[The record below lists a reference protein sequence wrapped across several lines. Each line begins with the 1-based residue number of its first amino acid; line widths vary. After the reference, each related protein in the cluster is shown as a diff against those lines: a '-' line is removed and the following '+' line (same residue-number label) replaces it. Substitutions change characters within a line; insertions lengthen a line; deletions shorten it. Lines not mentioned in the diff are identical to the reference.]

1 MICTTVRKDSECF
14 FMINSG
20 CTYNGGSCSPIN
32 EKCEGCN
39 KIIEYSSKKYC
50 SAVPEPDSKW
60 RNGICNLASHVK
72 VEEVKVVQK
81 LNPIKASKR
90 GR

>member
-14 FMINSG
+14 FMKKSG
-20 CTYNGGSCSPIN
+20 CTFNGGSCSPIT

-39 KIIEYSSKKYC
+39 KIIEFSSKNYC
-50 SAVPEPDSKW
+50 SSVPGPDSKW
-60 RNGICNLASHVK
+60 RNGICNMASHVK
-72 VEEVKVVQK
+72 VEEVKKVQK

>member
-1 MICTTVRKDSECF
+1 MICTTVRKDTECF
-14 FMINSG
+14 FMKKSG
-20 CTYNGGSCSPIN
+20 CTFNGGSCSPII

-39 KIIEYSSKKYC
+39 KIIEFSSKKYC
-50 SAVPEPDSKW
+50 STVPAPESKW

-72 VEEVKVVQK
+72 VEKVKKVQK